1 MQMNRHLYRC
11 RHDRRIA
18 GVAAG
23 VAEFFDLD
31 VTLVRILWFLSIFVG
46 GLGILLYIGLALIVP
61 NEPLSAD
68 EAAAAEASLAGGPSA
83 HAHSHA
89 STRGAG
95 TGGRLATFVGAVL
108 ILVGAVALAEVL
120 LPGIHAWRWL
130 WPAFLVG
137 TGVFLVAGAVRRDG
151 DDRPDLMGPST
162 PDGSASS

>member
-1 MQMNRHLYRC
+1 MNRRLYRC

-61 NEPLSAD
+61 NEPLTED
-68 EAAAAEASLAGGPSA
+68 EIARANAFGPA
-83 HAHSHA
+83 TGEPGVPVHVHAHV
-89 STRGAG
+89 
-95 TGGRLATFVGAVL
+95 GRPGSGRATTFVGAVL
-108 ILVGAVALAEVL
+108 ILVGAIALVEVA

-130 WPAFLVG
+130 WPAFLVAVG
-137 TGVFLVAGAVRRDG
+137 AFLVAGAVRRDG
-151 DDRPDLMGPST
+151 DGATPSSGSSGPNEST
-162 PDGSASS
+162 PS

>member
-1 MQMNRHLYRC
+1 MNRHLYRC

-61 NEPLSAD
+61 NEPLTAD
-68 EAAAAEASLAGGPSA
+68 ELAAVDAVAEPGGA
-83 HAHSHA
+83 VHVHAHGS
-89 STRGAG
+89 SRGVG
-95 TGGRLATFVGAVL
+95 GGRATTFIGALL
-108 ILVGAVALAEVL
+108 ILVGAIALAEVV
-120 LPGIHAWRWL
+120 LPGVHAWRWL

-137 TGVFLVAGAVRRDG
+137 TGAFLVAGAIRRDG
-151 DDRPDLMGPST
+151 DDRPDGSGSSAPN
-162 PDGSASS
+162 GSAPS